1 MKKNLHLVKKY
12 KDTPAEAE
20 VRKTVMFDLKRVLA
34 SPHINEDLRTEAQ
47 KMMDESETGPVQM
60 AMYLLKKMEE
70 VASDKLNVEFF
81 ELEKAM
87 SKTIND
93 CIKTNLKFNKYTKK
107 LMQVYVNK
115 KGDNIAMTSELRI
128 RFKDFL

>member
-1 MKKNLHLVKKY
+1 MKKNLQLVKKY
-12 KDTPAEAE
+12 KDTPDEAE
-20 VRKTVMFDLKRVLA
+20 VRKTVMSDLKRVLA

-47 KMMDESETGPVQM
+47 KMMDESETGPVEM

-70 VASDKLNVEFF
+70 VASDKLNVEFS

-93 CIKTNLKFNKYTKK
+93 CIKTHLKFNKYTKK
-107 LMQVYVNK
+107 LMQLYVYK

-128 RFKDFL
+128 RFKDFI